1 MRCDAMVFVLL
12 LSGEDDSLKRYA
24 ANAGQRPE
32 KKIRHSEITA
42 VDPFVSRLVN
52 KAIVAGSSTTTE
64 ARGAFKEHI
73 GKRVKGFHKG
83 TL

>member
-1 MRCDAMVFVLL
+1 MRCDAIFVLL

-24 ANAGQRPE
+24 ANAGQRPQ

-42 VDPFVSRLVN
+42 VDPFVPRLVN
-52 KAIVAGSSTTTE
+52 NAIVAGSSTTTE